1 MSRRSDQKKARRKK
15 RQAARDRA
23 WLPAGVLDE
32 LQIAADL
39 EEFDARL
46 TGRGW
51 VFSEDVDDD
60 TGVVWFWP
68 PSEVES
74 DTSVQD
80 SGVEDENVNVTV
92 VLLTPED
99 GGEIAHVVF
108 AGMSDD
114 YQFNLDELFE
124 HLDVIEG
131 YRSGDPVPVF
141 G

>member
-32 LQIAADL
+32 LEIAADL
-39 EEFDARL
+39 EAFDARL
-46 TGRGW
+46 TERGW
-51 VFSEDVDDD
+51 VFAEDVDDE

-68 PSEVES
+68 PSEVE
-74 DTSVQD
+74 DTKGGD
-80 SGVEDENVNVTV
+80 TDEAVNVTV
-92 VLLTPED
+92 ILLTPDD

-124 HLDVIEG
+124 HIEAIEA
-131 YRSGDPVPVF
+131 YRIGDPVPVF

>member
-1 MSRRSDQKKARRKK
+1 MSRRSDQKNARRKK

-32 LQIAADL
+32 LEIAADL
-39 EEFDARL
+39 EAFDARL
-46 TGRGW
+46 TERDW
-51 VFSEDVDDD
+51 VFAEDVDDE

-68 PSEVES
+68 PSEVE
-74 DTSVQD
+74 DTKVGD
-80 SGVEDENVNVTV
+80 TDEAVNVTV
-92 VLLTPED
+92 ILLTPDD

-108 AGMSDD
+108 AGMSED

-124 HLDVIEG
+124 HIEAIEA
-131 YRSGDPVPVF
+131 YRIGDPVPVF